1 MAQRPVVEHLVGKL
15 SRLTITAPMPYC
27 LRDGEHHGYDD
38 MEYCSNNDQCGLIT
52 SLLAKLE
59 GEAQTYAMELL
70 AADAGAIGSVFG
82 YLRHHK
88 TSDQERA
95 FIFAT
100 FDTMTSGVLI
110 QNLKT
115 IADAF
120 NYLWNCKCPVDRAL
134 IQDAWPLITAKTTP
148 GSRLPPCVELARETI
163 ERMAQFD
170 DADEF
175 DVDVDG
181 ELIASHERNSLCD
194 EDDNWK
200 GACPLFGFLEPS
212 EQALILTPF
221 ASYFV
226 SKINRRINHDSREG
240 PRRGDLEKWSRL
252 FSHLPMTIQLQY
264 RGSIEAIESKY
275 FLQLSLIGVVGDYGY
290 YPAARCA
297 EKIKERWNRFIRL
310 QDTLCRCPDHAVLG
324 HIHVRPLIFGFLV

>member
-1 MAQRPVVEHLVGKL
+1 
-15 SRLTITAPMPYC
+15 
-27 LRDGEHHGYDD
+27 
-38 MEYCSNNDQCGLIT
+38 
-52 SLLAKLE
+52 
-59 GEAQTYAMELL
+59 
-70 AADAGAIGSVFG
+70 
-82 YLRHHK
+82 
-88 TSDQERA
+88 
-95 FIFAT
+95 
-100 FDTMTSGVLI
+100 
-110 QNLKT
+110 
-115 IADAF
+115 
-120 NYLWNCKCPVDRAL
+120 
-134 IQDAWPLITAKTTP
+134 
-148 GSRLPPCVELARETI
+148 
-163 ERMAQFD
+163 MAQFD
-170 DADEF
+170 DADAL
-175 DVDVDG
+175 DLDVDG
-181 ELIASHERNSLCD
+181 NLIASHKRNSLCN

-200 GACPLFGFLEPS
+200 GACPVYGFLEPS

-226 SKINRRINHDSREG
+226 SKINRRINYDSREG
-240 PRRGDLEKWSRL
+240 PRGDDLEKWSRL